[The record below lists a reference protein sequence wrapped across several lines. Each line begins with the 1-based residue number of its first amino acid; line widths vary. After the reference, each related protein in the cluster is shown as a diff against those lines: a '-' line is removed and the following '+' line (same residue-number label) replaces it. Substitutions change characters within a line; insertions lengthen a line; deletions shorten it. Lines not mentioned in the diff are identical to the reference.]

1 MADLNL
7 PTQVKANVYGRGRGS
22 GIRVVPRHHEGTA
35 AERVLSLVRDVIAAD
50 KVPSDAALGH
60 HAEAAAQNL
69 AALVA
74 EHADEPA
81 RVAAGLETYITERLR
96 DVHGRTEA

>member
-1 MADLNL
+1 VADLDL
-7 PTQVKANVYGRGRGS
+7 PTQLKSNVYGRGRAS
-22 GIRVVPRHHEGTA
+22 GIRLVPRHHEGTA
-35 AERVLSLVRDVIAAD
+35 AERVLSLARDVIAAD
-50 KVPSDAALGH
+50 KVPSDAALGQ
-60 HAEAAAQNL
+60 HAEHAAQNL

-81 RVAAGLETYITERLR
+81 RVAAAVEAYITERLR